1 MKNKNLVLGL
11 IVGLLIIVFGIG
23 AYFLAQNKAGNS
35 SVKETLKAPT
45 TNSTKSAESTLKE
58 LIASKVPVKCSY
70 STDAGTAKI
79 AGTVYVSGGK
89 IRGDFSTMAGKTE
102 IKGHMATD
110 EKYVYTWTDGTNQG
124 YKFAIDTNAEA
135 KGTTSDSNSQKPDFN
150 QKFNYSCTPWVPDN
164 KMLELPQNV
173 TFTTF
178 SLPGSQALPTG
189 SSINNQS
196 ACQAC
201 SGLPAGEAKTMC
213 LTQLKCSQ

>member
-23 AYFLAQNKAGNS
+23 AYFLSQNKASNS
-35 SVKETLKAPT
+35 SLKNTSKTPETT
-45 TNSTKSAESTLKE
+45 STKSAESTLKE

-79 AGTVYVSGGK
+79 TGTVYVSGGK
-89 IRGDFSTMAGKTE
+89 VKGDFTTMAGKTA
-102 IKGHMATD
+102 ISGHMVTD

-124 YKFAIDTNAEA
+124 YKFAIDTNTQTKEAAE
-135 KGTTSDSNSQKPDFN
+135 SNTQKPDFN
-150 QKFNYSCTPWVPDN
+150 QKFNYSCSPWIPDS
-164 KMLELPQNV
+164 KMMELPKNV

-178 SLPGSQALPTG
+178 TMPGSQSMPTG

-201 SGLPAGEAKTMC
+201 SGLPAGESRTMC
-213 LTQLKCSQ
+213 LKQLNCAQ